1 MKQPIRKWVIVVI
14 LIFFIAYSG
23 FATYNWLEG
32 ERIENGTLNDIIH
45 LSDIPL
51 RELSDVGFV
60 AESLIKPDTMDELLR
75 ERITQYFFHAR
86 TLSYSSSMLH
96 ALTND
101 EKYRLFGTAMRNL
114 QTFFIAVADDRP
126 DDMKETL
133 TTNLDALKQMD
144 DILEEI
150 LQINNL
156 TLADAEEL
164 LQLSGN
170 LTIG

>member
-51 RELSDVGFV
+51 WELSDVGFV

-101 EKYRLFGTAMRNL
+101 EKYRLFVSAMSNL
-114 QTFFIAVADDRP
+114 QAFFIGVNNGP
-126 DDMKETL
+126 NGKEIL
-133 TTNLDALKQMD
+133 TTNLDALKQTD
-144 DILEEI
+144 DIFEEI
-150 LQINNL
+150 LLIDSL
-156 TLADAEEL
+156 TLADAEKL

-170 LTIG
+170 LTVP

>member
-51 RELSDVGFV
+51 WELSDVGFV

-75 ERITQYFFHAR
+75 ERITQYSFHAR

-101 EKYRLFGTAMRNL
+101 EKYRLFETAMSNL
-114 QTFFIAVADDRP
+114 QAFFIGVNNGP
-126 DDMKETL
+126 NGKEIL
-133 TTNLDALKQMD
+133 TTNLDALKQTD

-150 LQINNL
+150 LLIDSL
-156 TLADAEEL
+156 TLADAEKL

-170 LTIG
+170 LTVP

>member
-1 MKQPIRKWVIVVI
+1 MKQPIRKWLIVVI

-51 RELSDVGFV
+51 WELSDVGLV

-101 EKYRLFGTAMRNL
+101 EKYRLFETAMSNL
-114 QTFFIAVADDRP
+114 QAFFIGVNNGP
-126 DDMKETL
+126 NGKEIL
-133 TTNLDALKQMD
+133 TTNLDALKQTG
-144 DILEEI
+144 DILKEI
-150 LQINNL
+150 LLIDSL
-156 TLADAEEL
+156 TLADAEKL

-170 LTIG
+170 LTVP